1 MRDARE
7 KCTCAHSYM
16 ILPQSNMYQAV
27 PYLAGTV
34 YYAVGCRRSEFIPF
48 IFSYCIFHLW
58 LAVVVPMVS
67 FCLSLY

>member
-1 MRDARE
+1 
-7 KCTCAHSYM
+7 M

-48 IFSYCIFHLW
+48 RYFSPLFPFVIFHL
-58 LAVVVPMVS
+58 
-67 FCLSLY
+67 

>member
-1 MRDARE
+1 
-7 KCTCAHSYM
+7 M

-48 IFSYCIFHLW
+48 RYFSPLISGRGPNGLFLFIPVLNSH
-58 LAVVVPMVS
+58 
-67 FCLSLY
+67 FE